1 MSRPVSREVRRA
13 RPALPL
19 RRLVP
24 TMLKTMLTAAIVFGV
39 APSIAPIAAAAVI
52 DFEAAVSDDVHQQS
66 WGGSCCEGPVVD
78 TPYQEDGFSI
88 QAELPT
94 SHLLAN
100 NPARDSIGNG
110 PDGGSKHMATIGI
123 SRPPPPAGERSY
135 RLSINRQDG
144 QLFAVQDLRL
154 SEYSL
159 VFDYSMEIQLI
170 GVQSTGSVQQ
180 TFITDGINDGA
191 GPLADFELVIL
202 DPAFTN
208 LVAFEIYGIRGEEIL
223 KSLAP
228 FAVDDI
234 HFTLVPEPRTALL
247 LLLGLCCL
255 AGRRR

>member
-1 MSRPVSREVRRA
+1 VSREERRA
-13 RPALPL
+13 RRTLPL
-19 RRLVP
+19 RRLIP
-24 TMLKTMLTAAIVFGV
+24 TMKTMLSAAIVFGV
-39 APSIAPIAAAAVI
+39 APTIAPIATAAVI
-52 DFEAAVSDDVHQQS
+52 DFEAAVSDDAHQQS

-100 NPARDSIGNG
+100 NPARDGIGNG

-123 SRPPPPAGERSY
+123 PTPAPPAGERGY
-135 RLSINRQDG
+135 GLSINRQDG

-159 VFDYSMEIQLI
+159 VFDYSMEIQFI
-170 GVQSTGSVQQ
+170 GVQSTGSIQQ
-180 TFITDGINDGA
+180 TFMTDGINDGA
-191 GPLADFELVIL
+191 GPLADFELVLL

-208 LVAFEIYGIRGEEIL
+208 LVAFEIYGIQGQGSRDR
-223 KSLAP
+223 LAP

-234 HFTLVPEPRTALL
+234 HFTLVPEPGTALL
-247 LLLGLCCL
+247 LLLGLCGL